1 MSKRVK
7 VLLFSLAITV
17 AAVCLN
23 TTYAALYNNFIYEVM
38 ENNEIKIIGY
48 EGETSGELIIPS
60 EIDGI
65 SVTEIGE
72 RAFCKSTFNGELTL
86 PNGLRT
92 IGYYAFSTC
101 GIKGQLK
108 LPTSLRNIEEGA
120 FYNCDGFTGDL
131 IIPNGVNY
139 IGQNAFED
147 CDGFNG
153 TLTLPTTLTEIQDAA
168 FSGCNG
174 FTGSLTIPGNVKQ
187 IGFEAFKN
195 CTAFT
200 DDLIISDGVIEI
212 GQSAFQGCSGFKGN
226 LILPDTLKY
235 ISINAFGGCSG
246 FTGDLIIPTGVTN
259 INSETFK
266 GCSGFN
272 GKLVLPTKLTTIEP
286 YAFSG
291 CSRLTGDLIIP
302 EGVNRIY
309 SDAFRGCSGFDGK
322 LTLPSTLVH
331 IYEGAFYG
339 CNFSGDIILPYNAKD
354 TVIAD
359 VFEGNINALITLDGI
374 SIWERAGETSLTWKT
389 EEAYTGQPITKDIYI
404 DGLTNGVDY
413 TVEYLN
419 NVNPGT
425 ATVRVK
431 GLGNY
436 IGTTERTFDIFCNM
450 SEVVVDEIENQEFT
464 GYAYTPKPI
473 VKLKDGQIL
482 EEGVQYTLKYT
493 NNTYP
498 GKATI
503 TITGIGDYRGTKE
516 ASFYII
522 ADINMVAIEE
532 IRPHGYTGKP
542 VKPILIAKFGFN
554 QLVRDRDY
562 IIEDVDNTEIGKAT
576 IRMVGIGGYKGTRN
590 LSFEIVRGGV
600 SGFAIELINKEEK
613 YIYDGTPKEPK
624 IKVKNYDIEL
634 VEGVDYR
641 VSYSDNINAGYGNII
656 VEGIGKYEG
665 TRAYTFKI
673 ESASILDLKIASKQ
687 EYTEG
692 VTQAYLLLEDGT
704 AIFEGKDYI
713 AGAIDN
719 STFGTKTIEIRG
731 MGNYTGTRI
740 ITFELGKGNLAYCKF
755 NTEEGPAS
763 VLYNTK
769 PHAYKVPIYS
779 TNNILLK
786 ENEDYLISYKN
797 NVHAGLA
804 EIVYTGIGKYEGTTS
819 YVFYIDPATIGRIEI
834 DTNSVKYD
842 GEEHKPEVKV
852 YMYLYSDYDNPILLT
867 EGIDYKLSYNKDFV
881 NVGNVLITAEGINSC
896 EGYTYAWFN
905 IEAVDISELEIEGIE
920 QEYGY
925 IKNGVNPKPVIKHNG
940 KILVEDVDYTLYG
953 YETQVTGYLS
963 ITMKGN
969 YTGYKELTYNIKPTD
984 IKDLTFEKLPEIPY
998 TDTLEPEDIVIY
1010 HNGIRLEAYEDFY
1023 WTYLTDTVNKLGVVT
1038 IAVYGTGIG
1047 DNVGYIGKV
1056 ELSYR
1061 TGSDINKAK
1070 VTGVVDKVYT
1080 GSNITQSITVKYG
1093 STTLKNGTDYTVTY
1107 KNNLD
1112 LGEATVIITGKGKYI
1127 GTREVKFNIV
1137 KRDVATFTYNKISDY
1152 AYTGSEI
1159 RPGVTVTY
1167 GKTTLVKDRDYTVAY
1182 QSNIKAG
1189 TGKIVIT
1196 GIGNYTGTKTIK
1208 FNIVG
1213 RSVKSTTITGLV
1225 VKYYTGTSIKQNL
1238 TLTYNGIELVEGV
1251 DYTLTYKNNVAVG
1264 IASVTITGKG
1274 NFRSS
1279 TTVQF
1284 KIKGKDISGVD
1295 FTCTESLAY
1304 NGAARKATVVVKDG
1318 NATLKL
1324 NKDYKLTYKNN
1335 IYPGTATVVVT
1346 GMGNYSGTKTL
1357 TYSII
1362 PRGITAVTVKGLAVK
1377 YYTGG
1382 ARTQSLTLTYGGKTL
1397 KLNKDYTLTY
1407 ENNVEVGIAKVIVK
1421 GIGNFQGETELLYKI
1436 KPRSVTELTFSKV
1449 TNKTYTGKAI
1459 TPAVTIKHGSYTLV
1473 QDKDYTITYSKNVN
1487 VGTASIT
1494 ITGLGQYTGTK
1505 VIKFN
1510 INRRGITAA
1519 TVEGLAVK
1527 YYTGKGVKQNLTL
1540 TYNGVTLKNGTD
1552 YTLTYKNNTKVGI
1565 ASVTIIGKGNF
1576 TSSITLKYKI
1586 KAKDISDLDFV
1597 VTESLAYNGSARNAA
1612 VTVKNNGTT
1621 LKLNK
1626 DYKVT
1631 YKNNVYPGEAT
1642 VVVTGMG
1649 SYTGTKELTY
1659 NIIPR
1664 GITAVT
1670 IKGLAVKYYTGG
1682 EVKQKLTLT
1691 YGKKVLKEGTDYTLT
1706 YENNVEP
1713 GIASVKVKGIGNFG
1727 GETVLQYKIKPVD
1740 VNTLSYNKVTTQSYT
1755 GNEII
1760 PSITV
1765 KYGTVELV
1773 EGSHYSIKYE
1783 NNVNVGTAVITITGL
1798 GNYTGT
1804 KKIEFKIK
1812 KDEYYIKI
1820 NVQANTVTVYK
1831 GPDSSNLKPIK
1842 AMVCSTGYATPKSGK
1857 YTIKSRWNW
1866 LKLVGNVYGQY
1877 CTQITGDILFHS
1889 VPYKKKSPDTL
1900 KYEEFDKLGTKASSG
1915 CIRLTVEDA
1924 KWIYDNIKKGVTVEF
1939 YNSSNPGPLG
1949 KPTVMKIS
1957 NNVNRNWD
1965 PTDPNENN
1973 PWHKEIVE

>member
-1 MSKRVK
+1 MTKRVK
-7 VLLFSLAITV
+7 VLLFSLIIMV
-17 AAVCLN
+17 AALCLN
-23 TTYAALYNNFIYEVM
+23 TTDAAVYNNFIYEVYD
-38 ENNEIKIIGY
+38 NEVVITGY
-48 EGETSGELIIPS
+48 EGKKEVKGDLIIPS
-60 EIDGI
+60 EIEGMP
-65 SVTEIGE
+65 VTEIGGM
-72 RAFCKSTFNGELTL
+72 AFCGATFDGNLTL
-86 PNGLRT
+86 PSTLKV
-92 IGYYAFSTC
+92 IGEYAFESSNIT
-101 GIKGQLK
+101 GK
-108 LPTSLRNIEEGA
+108 LILPNSLRNIVDNA
-120 FYNCDGFTGDL
+120 FAHCKGLVGDL
-131 IIPNGVNY
+131 IIPEGVIN
-139 IGQNAFED
+139 IWPSAFEG
-147 CDGFNG
+147 CTGFNG
-153 TLTLPTTLTEIQDAA
+153 SLTFPTTLIEIGDSA

-174 FTGSLTIPGNVKQ
+174 FTGSLTIPGNVKI
-187 IGFEAFKN
+187 IGGEAFKN

-200 DDLIISDGVIEI
+200 GDLIISNGVSEI

-226 LILPDTLKY
+226 LMLPDTLKH
-235 ISINAFGGCSG
+235 ISISAFSGCSG
-246 FTGDLIIPTGVTN
+246 FTGDLILPSDVTN

-286 YAFSG
+286 FAFYG

-302 EGVNRIY
+302 EGVKRIY

-339 CNFSGDIILPYNAKD
+339 CNFAGDIILPYNAKD

-359 VFEGNINALITLDGI
+359 VFEGNINALITLAGI
-374 SIWERAGETSLTWKT
+374 LIWEPAGETSITWKT
-389 EEAYTGQPITKDIYI
+389 EEAYTGQPITKEIYI
-404 DGLTNGVDY
+404 DDLKNGVDY

-419 NVNPGT
+419 NVNPGK

-450 SEVVVDEIENQEFT
+450 PDVVVDEIENQEFT

-482 EEGVQYTLKYT
+482 EEGVDYTLEYT

-516 ASFYII
+516 VSFYII
-522 ADINMVAIEE
+522 ADINLVAIEE
-532 IRPHGYTGKP
+532 IRPQGYTGKP
-542 VKPILIAKFGFN
+542 IKPVLSVKFGFN
-554 QLVRDRDY
+554 QLLRDRDY
-562 IIEDVDNTEIGKAT
+562 IIEDIDNTEMGEAT
-576 IRMVGIGGYKGTRN
+576 VRMVGIGGYKGTRN

-600 SGFAIELINKEEK
+600 SSFAIELINKEEK
-613 YIYDGTPKEPK
+613 HIYDGTPKEPK
-624 IKVKNYDIEL
+624 IKVNNYDLEL
-634 VEGVDYR
+634 VEGVDYK
-641 VSYSDNINAGYGNII
+641 VSYSDNINVGYGNII

-665 TRAYTFKI
+665 TRVYTFEI
-673 ESASILDLKIASKQ
+673 ESASILDLKIANKQ

-704 AIFEGKDYI
+704 AIFEGKDYM

-719 STFGTKTIEIRG
+719 STFGAKTIEIRG

-740 ITFELGKGNLAYCKF
+740 ITFELVKGNLAYCKF
-755 NTEEGPAS
+755 NPGEGPAS

-769 PHAYKVPIYS
+769 PHEYKVPIYS

-786 ENEDYLISYKN
+786 ENEDYVISYKN
-797 NVHAGLA
+797 NVHAGWA
-804 EIVYTGIGKYEGTTS
+804 EIVYTGIGKYEGETS
-819 YVFYIDPATIGRIEI
+819 FGFYIDPATIGRIEI

-842 GEEHKPEVKV
+842 GEQHRPKAKV
-852 YMYLYSDYDNPILLT
+852 YMKNYYGEEILLT
-867 EGIDYKLSYNKDFV
+867 EGVDYKLSYSEDLV
-881 NVGNVLITAEGINSC
+881 NAGTVIITATGINSC
-896 EGYTYAWFN
+896 KGSVNASFT
-905 IEAVDISELEIEGIE
+905 IETVDVSELEVEGIDT
-920 QEYGY
+920 EYNY
-925 IKNGVNPKPVIKHNG
+925 IKGGINPKPVIKYNG
-940 KILVEDVDYTLYG
+940 KVLVENEDY
-953 YETQVTGYLS
+953 YLS
-963 ITMKGN
+963 VIESKASGTVNIWLIGN
-969 YTGYKELTYNIKPTD
+969 YSGNKDFTYNIKPTD
-984 IKDLTFEKLPEIPY
+984 INDLTFEKLPDIVYGNP
-998 TDTLEPEDIVIY
+998 LKAEDIVIY
-1010 HNGIRLEAYEDFY
+1010 HNGIRLEPDHDFY
-1023 WTYLTDTVNKLGVVT
+1023 WSQMTNNKLGIVKITVF
-1038 IAVYGTGIG
+1038 GTG
-1047 DNVGYIGKV
+1047 DNQGGGYLGSVDLTYKVGY
-1056 ELSYR
+1056 
-1061 TGSDINKAK
+1061 DINKIN
-1070 VTGVVDKVYT
+1070 VTGVTDKVYT

-1093 STTLKNGTDYTVTY
+1093 KTILKLGTDYAVSY
-1107 KNNLD
+1107 KNNID
-1112 LGEATVIITGKGKYI
+1112 LGEATLVITGKGKYI
-1127 GTREVKFNIV
+1127 GTKEFKFNIV
-1137 KRDVATFTYNKISDY
+1137 KRDVATFTYSKISDY

-1159 RPGVTVTY
+1159 RPGITVSY

-1182 QSNIKAG
+1182 QSNINAG

-1196 GIGNYTGTKTIK
+1196 GIGNYTGTKIIK

-1225 VKYYTGTSIKQNL
+1225 VKYYTGSKL
-1238 TLTYNGIELVEGV
+1238 TQDLKLTYNGVELVEGT

-1279 TTVQF
+1279 ITLDY
-1284 KIKGKDISGVD
+1284 KKKRKDIKGLEA
-1295 FTCTESLAY
+1295 TCTESMAY
-1304 NGAARKATVVVKDG
+1304 NGGYRNAAVTLKDG
-1318 NATLKL
+1318 ETVLRL
-1324 NKDYKLTYKNN
+1324 NKDYKVAYKNN
-1335 IYPGTATVVVT
+1335 VYPGTATVVIT
-1346 GMGNYSGTKTL
+1346 GIGNYSGTKEL
-1357 TYSII
+1357 TYNII
-1362 PRGITAVTVKGLAVK
+1362 PRGISAVTMKGLAVK

-1382 ARTQSLTLTYGGKTL
+1382 ARTQSLTLTYGKQKL

-1449 TNKTYTGKAI
+1449 KNYTYTGKEI
-1459 TPAVTIKHGSYTLV
+1459 TPNVTIVHGKHTLEK
-1473 QDKDYTITYSKNVN
+1473 DKDYTITYSRNVN

-1494 ITGLGQYTGTK
+1494 ITGIGQYTGTK
-1505 VIKFN
+1505 KITFK
-1510 INRRGITAA
+1510 INRRGISAA

-1540 TYNGVTLKNGTD
+1540 TYNGTTLKYGTD
-1552 YTLTYKNNTKVGI
+1552 YTLTYKNNVKVGI
-1565 ASVTIIGKGNF
+1565 ASVTITGKGNY

-1586 KAKDISDLDFV
+1586 KAKDISDLDFTC
-1597 VTESLAYNGSARNAA
+1597 TESMAYNGAARKAT
-1612 VTVKNNGTT
+1612 VTIKNNGVT
-1621 LKLNK
+1621 LKLNR
-1626 DYKVT
+1626 DYKLT
-1631 YKNNVYPGEAT
+1631 YKNNVYPGTAT
-1642 VVVTGMG
+1642 VVITGIG

-1670 IKGLAVKYYTGG
+1670 IKGLAVKYYTGE

-1713 GIASVKVKGIGNFG
+1713 GIASVTVKGIGNFQ

-1740 VNTLSYNKVTTQSYT
+1740 INTLSYNKVTTQSYT

-1765 KYGTVELV
+1765 KNGTVELK
-1773 EGSHYSIKYE
+1773 EGTHYSIKYE
-1783 NNVNVGTAVITITGL
+1783 NNVKVGTAVITITGL
-1798 GNYTGT
+1798 GHYTGT

-1820 NVQANTVTVYK
+1820 NVQANTVTIYR
-1831 GPDSSNLKPIK
+1831 GPDSSNLKPVK

-1857 YTIKSRWNW
+1857 YTIKSRWSW

-1877 CTQITGDILFHS
+1877 CTQIVGDILFHS
-1889 VPYKKKSPDTL
+1889 VPYKKKSPDAL
-1900 KYEEFDKLGTKASSG
+1900 KYEEFDKLGTKASAG

-1965 PTDPNENN
+1965 PTDPNKNN
-1973 PWHKEIVE
+1973 PWHKETAE